1 MSRPISK
8 YSWPANRSQGW
19 VLIFFL
25 PSFRNN
31 KPFRVYITIPL
42 FAAFEGIP
50 GDKKA
55 GSNIHAILRWT
66 RASIFKGPSSLM
78 SRLRMVVPR
87 VEDYVSVS
95 SLRTYDRWPDGQYVS
110 AALATIPINGTLTL
124 GKLQRCPDWLAKQGK
139 RTIVQAPVHAFLF
152 ARELSACPHTCAH

>member
-1 MSRPISK
+1 MFLASQSESRL
-8 YSWPANRSQGW
+8 GFD
-19 VLIFFL
+19 FFL
-25 PSFRNN
+25 PFFRNN

-87 VEDYVSVS
+87 VEDYVSVC

-110 AALATIPINGTLTL
+110 AALATVPILR
-124 GKLQRCPDWLAKQGK
+124 RCPDWLAKQGK
-139 RTIVQAPVHAFLF
+139 YIIGQAPVSVFLLARARMLLQHAYV
-152 ARELSACPHTCAH
+152 S